1 MASLMVPTAG
11 PAQGITNRLNTF
23 ESDFSGI
30 NAARARQSQEAAKQQ
45 QLISNA
51 IGMATAAH
59 NAANDALVLDYS
71 NRLEREH
78 QEILTGLQTKNN
90 KDAIDAY
97 QPTLDAMKSAV
108 ERYSEELKDADPSVK
123 QAFTQAAQRLSLR
136 SSAAVDAYVI
146 QQSKK
151 YRTNELK
158 ARVDLAAEDV
168 ARNFA
173 NPVLRSAAL
182 ERWEAAR
189 KLQDADLGIEWGS
202 AQSKAADLESMSSIY
217 ANKANILSSMDNFAG
232 ALEIVQE
239 GLRSG
244 LMKSEVADN
253 AIAKTYARQVVA
265 QREAEADARANLR
278 LQSRL
283 AVDQEKIK
291 TEQLKQEKYHREKV
305 KETIT
310 TANSP
315 MTAAEK
321 SAAAGLVKTKLL
333 ADENFGKGLPN
344 DAREWLAGSVAA
356 QQVEI
361 ESASRDKV
369 AVAKNRALQ
378 TAQVLSLFGEGHGD
392 TPWECALWYWNEIK
406 AGRAAA
412 PEGMKPELI
421 EADISLLQNDA
432 NYRPESLNDALR
444 RKVGRP
450 LQSSTDRGLYV
461 VGSLR
466 PEQIPVDANGKVD
479 EQRLSQIMAE
489 NNISNFD
496 YNKIL
501 NAAQSKADTVEDQ
514 TLAILEET
522 YLEDELKAILSE
534 SAEDWLKENFEDID
548 VLDTFDFSIEPGGD
562 PAATAAGDG
571 VIQLVLYDAREA
583 AKAERKR
590 NPAMTPPQLKSFITR
605 WTRGEKG
612 KQSFT
617 LHLNQS
623 LADRELTDLDTELS
637 LGVAQLEEARE

>member
-30 NAARARQSQEAAKQQ
+30 NAARARMSQEAAKQQ

-123 QAFTQAAQRLSLR
+123 QAFNQAAQRLSLR

-202 AQSKAADLESMSSIY
+202 AQSQAANLESMSSVY

-232 ALEIVQE
+232 ALEVVQE

-244 LMKSEVADN
+244 LMKSETADK

-291 TEQLKQEKYHREKV
+291 TEQLKQQKYHAEQVEK
-305 KETIT
+305 TIKI
-310 TANSP
+310 ANSP
-315 MTAAEK
+315 LTAAEK
-321 SAAAGLVKTKLL
+321 SAMVDQVQRQLL
-333 ADENFGKGLPN
+333 ANEEYGKGLSQDVRETQALT
-344 DAREWLAGSVAA
+344 DATL
-356 QQVEI
+356 QVEAA
-361 ESASRDKV
+361 SAARDRV
-369 AVAKNRALQ
+369 AVAETRALQ
-378 TAQVLSLFGEGHGD
+378 TAQVLSLIGQGHGD
-392 TPWECALWYWNEIK
+392 TVWENALWSASAIK
-406 AGRAAA
+406 NGQLAA
-412 PEGMKPELI
+412 PEGLTPELI
-421 EADISLLQNDA
+421 EAQISLLQNNA
-432 NYRPESLNDALR
+432 KFSPESLNDALK
-444 RKVGRP
+444 RKVGRAP
-450 LQSSTDRGLYV
+450 QTSTDMALYV
-461 VGSLR
+461 VGSLT
-466 PEQIPVDANGKVD
+466 PDQIPVDANGKVD
-479 EQRLSQIMAE
+479 VVGLSQIMAE

-496 YNKIL
+496 FNKIL
-501 NAAQSKADTVEDQ
+501 NTSQSKADTVKDQ
-514 TLAILEET
+514 TLAILNER
-522 YLEDELKAILSE
+522 YMEDKLKAIISKN
-534 SAEDWLKENFEDID
+534 AEDWLKENFEDID

-562 PAATAAGDG
+562 PAATAAGAG
-571 VIQLVLYDAREA
+571 VIELVLYDAREA

-590 NPAMTPPQLKSFITR
+590 NPDMTLPQLQSFVTR
-605 WTRGEKG
+605 WMQGEKG

-617 LHLNQS
+617 LHLKQS
-623 LADRELTDLDTELS
+623 LADYAVADLDTELS
-637 LGVAQLEEARE
+637 LGAAQLEEARE

>member
-146 QQSKK
+146 QQSKQ

-158 ARVDLAAEDV
+158 ARVDLAVEDV

-182 ERWEAAR
+182 ERWTAAR

-202 AQSKAADLESMSSIY
+202 AQSKAADLESMSSVY
-217 ANKANILSSMDNFAG
+217 ADKADILSSMDNFAG
-232 ALEIVQE
+232 AFEVVQE

-244 LMKSEVADN
+244 LMKAETADKTL
-253 AIAKTYARQVVA
+253 AKTYARQEVA
-265 QREAEADARANLR
+265 RREAEAEARANLS

-283 AVDQEKIK
+283 AVDQEKLK
-291 TEQLKQEKYHREKV
+291 TEQLKQRKYIAEETEKAIK
-305 KETIT
+305 I
-310 TANSP
+310 ANSP
-315 MTAAEK
+315 MTSADK
-321 SAAAGLVKTKLL
+321 SAMTDVVTRKLI
-333 ADENFGKGLPN
+333 ADSEFAKGLPN
-344 DAREWLAGSVAA
+344 AQRELLASTQAA
-356 QQVEI
+356 LHVEQV
-361 ESASRDKV
+361 SASRDRV
-369 AVAKNRALQ
+369 AVAEKHALQ
-378 TAQVLSLFGEGHGD
+378 TAQALSFMGQGHGD
-392 TPWECALWYWNEIK
+392 SAWENALWAANEIK
-406 AGRAAA
+406 AGRLAA
-412 PEGMKPELI
+412 PEGLTPELA
-421 EADISLLQNDA
+421 EAQISLLQNSTKFT
-432 NYRPESLNDALR
+432 PESLNSALNLNF
-444 RKVGRP
+444 GRAP
-450 LQSSTDRGLYV
+450 QTATDLATYV
-461 VGSLR
+461 VSSLR
-466 PEQIPVDANGKVD
+466 ADQIPTDAKGNID
-479 EQRLSQIMAE
+479 EVALGQMLAE
-489 NNISNFD
+489 QGVTDFD
-496 YNKIL
+496 YNKVL
-501 NAAQSKADTVEDQ
+501 KLATSKVE
-514 TLAILEET
+514 TKKNPKLAILEET
-522 YLEDELKAILSE
+522 YLDDALRAILSE
-534 SAEDWLKENFEDID
+534 NAEDWLDENFDEGE
-548 VLDTFDFSIEPGGD
+548 VLEKFDFSIEPGGD
-562 PAATAAGDG
+562 PATTYAGAG
-571 VIQLVLYDAREA
+571 VMEQVLFDCREA
-583 AKAERKR
+583 TMAALES
-590 NPAMTPPQLKSFITR
+590 NPALTTPQLESFAKR
-605 WTRGEKG
+605 WMRGEQG

-617 LHLNQS
+617 LHLNQ
-623 LADRELTDLDTELS
+623 ALTDYGVTDLETELS
-637 LGVAQLEEARE
+637 LGAAQLEEARD

>member
-30 NAARARQSQEAAKQQ
+30 NAARARMSQEAAKQQ

-232 ALEIVQE
+232 ALEVVQE

-283 AVDQEKIK
+283 AVDQ
-291 TEQLKQEKYHREKV
+291 
-305 KETIT
+305 
-310 TANSP
+310 
-315 MTAAEK
+315 
-321 SAAAGLVKTKLL
+321 
-333 ADENFGKGLPN
+333 D
-344 DAREWLAGSVAA
+344 
-356 QQVEI
+356 
-361 ESASRDKV
+361 
-369 AVAKNRALQ
+369 
-378 TAQVLSLFGEGHGD
+378 
-392 TPWECALWYWNEIK
+392 
-406 AGRAAA
+406 
-412 PEGMKPELI
+412 
-421 EADISLLQNDA
+421 
-432 NYRPESLNDALR
+432 
-444 RKVGRP
+444 
-450 LQSSTDRGLYV
+450 
-461 VGSLR
+461 
-466 PEQIPVDANGKVD
+466 
-479 EQRLSQIMAE
+479 
-489 NNISNFD
+489 
-496 YNKIL
+496 
-501 NAAQSKADTVEDQ
+501 
-514 TLAILEET
+514 
-522 YLEDELKAILSE
+522 
-534 SAEDWLKENFEDID
+534 
-548 VLDTFDFSIEPGGD
+548 
-562 PAATAAGDG
+562 
-571 VIQLVLYDAREA
+571 
-583 AKAERKR
+583 
-590 NPAMTPPQLKSFITR
+590 
-605 WTRGEKG
+605 
-612 KQSFT
+612 
-617 LHLNQS
+617 
-623 LADRELTDLDTELS
+623 
-637 LGVAQLEEARE
+637 

>member
-30 NAARARQSQEAAKQQ
+30 NAARARQSQDAAKQQ

-59 NAANDALVLDYS
+59 NAANEALVLDYS

-123 QAFTQAAQRLSLR
+123 LAFTQAAQRLSLR

-217 ANKANILSSMDNFAG
+217 ANKANILSSMDNFSG
-232 ALEIVQE
+232 ALQVVQE
-239 GLRSG
+239 GLASG
-244 LMKSEVADN
+244 LMKAETADK

-283 AVDQEKIK
+283 AVDQEKLK
-291 TEQLKQEKYHREKV
+291 TEQLKQRKYHREEIA
-305 KETIT
+305 ETIKI
-310 TANSP
+310 ANSP

-321 SAAAGLVKTKLL
+321 SALAGQVKVKLL
-333 ADENFGKGLPN
+333 ADENFGKGLPEN
-344 DAREWLAGSVAA
+344 MREAFAETQAA
-356 QQVEI
+356 IFVEN
-361 ESASRDKV
+361 ESASRDQVVV
-369 AVAKNRALQ
+369 AENRATQ
-378 TAQVLSLFGEGHGD
+378 TAQVLSFIGQGHGD
-392 TPWECALWYWNEIK
+392 TAWESALWAADAIK
-406 AGRAAA
+406 RGQLAA
-412 PEGMKPELI
+412 PEGTTPELI
-421 EADISLLQNDA
+421 DAQISLLQNSTKFT
-432 NYRPESLNDALR
+432 PESLNAALR
-444 RKVGRP
+444 LNVGRAP
-450 LQSSTDRGLYV
+450 QTATDMASYI

-466 PEQIPVDANGKVD
+466 ADQIPVDAEGNVD
-479 EQRLSQIMAE
+479 QVALGQMLAEQGVD
-489 NNISNFD
+489 NFD
-496 YNKIL
+496 YNRILKQATSRIEAVKDPKI
-501 NAAQSKADTVEDQ
+501 AFF
-514 TLAILEET
+514 EET
-522 YLEDELKAILSE
+522 YFKDSLRAILSD
-534 SAEDWLKENFEDID
+534 STEDWLEENFDDIEVTD
-548 VLDTFDFSIEPGGD
+548 KFDFSFEKGSD
-562 PAATAAGDG
+562 PLTSAAGDA
-571 VIQLVLYDAREA
+571 IEEQVLYDCIEA
-583 AKAERKR
+583 TKAEAKA
-590 NPAMTPPQLKSFITR
+590 NPNLTMPQLESFAKR
-605 WTRGEKG
+605 WMHGEKG

-617 LHLNQS
+617 LHLNQ
-623 LADRELTDLDTELS
+623 ALTDYGVTDLGSELS
-637 LGVAQLEEARE
+637 LGAAQLEEARE

>member
-78 QEILTGLQTKNN
+78 QELLTGLQTKNN

-123 QAFTQAAQRLSLR
+123 LAFTQAAQRLSLR

-217 ANKANILSSMDNFAG
+217 ANKANILSSMDNFSG
-232 ALEIVQE
+232 ALQVVQE
-239 GLRSG
+239 GLASG
-244 LMKSEVADN
+244 LMKAETADK

-283 AVDQEKIK
+283 AVDQEKLK
-291 TEQLKQEKYHREKV
+291 TEQLKQRKYQREEIA
-305 KETIT
+305 ETIK

-321 SAAAGLVKTKLL
+321 SALADQVKVKLL
-333 ADENFGKGLPN
+333 ADENFGKDLPEN
-344 DAREWLAGSVAA
+344 MREAFAETQSAIF
-356 QQVEI
+356 VES
-361 ESASRDKV
+361 ESASRDRI
-369 AVAKNRALQ
+369 AVAENRAIQ
-378 TAQVLSLFGEGHGD
+378 AAQVLSFIGQGHGD
-392 TPWECALWYWNEIK
+392 TAWENVLWARDMIK
-406 AGRAAA
+406 SGQLAA
-412 PEGMKPELI
+412 PEGTTPELI
-421 EADISLLQNDA
+421 DAQISLLQNSTKFT
-432 NYRPESLNDALR
+432 PESLNAALR
-444 RKVGRP
+444 LNVGYAPQR
-450 LQSSTDRGLYV
+450 STDMALYS

-479 EQRLSQIMAE
+479 EVRLSQFLAE
-489 NNISNFD
+489 KHVTNFD

-501 NAAQSKADTVEDQ
+501 NAAQSKADTVKDP
-514 TLAILEET
+514 TTAILEET
-522 YLEDELKAILSE
+522 YLEDALKAILSE
-534 SAEDWLKENFEDID
+534 RAEDWLDENFEDVD

-562 PAATAAGDG
+562 PAATAAGAA
-571 VIQLVLYDAREA
+571 VIEQVLYDAREA

-590 NPAMTPPQLKSFITR
+590 NPAMTPPQLQSFITQ
-605 WTRGEKG
+605 WVRGEKG

-617 LHLNQS
+617 LHLRQS
-623 LADRELTDLDTELS
+623 LADHEVTDLDTELS
-637 LGVAQLEEARE
+637 LGAAQLEEARD